1 MSFNQEVL
9 HWFYTNNNQ
18 IDFDKESF
26 ESNLKRLVI
35 KERSKVD
42 SSIILPNLNKN
53 KSALN
58 SDIIDVKISSHPYES
73 IQIQKSE
80 RCSSFDASLKTPLER
95 HPRSRFSGKYFS
107 KQNQLSKPQ
116 SPNKVFFNRS
126 RFQNGSKREATNSF
140 KLELISTADIE
151 RKISNGETEAS
162 VTGRLHFSYFYYL

>member
-9 HWFYTNNNQ
+9 HWFYTNKDQN
-18 IDFDKESF
+18 DFDKESF
-26 ESNLKRLVI
+26 ESSLKRLVI

-58 SDIIDVKISSHPYES
+58 NDITNFNISSHPYES

-80 RCSSFDASLKTPLER
+80 RCSSFDASVKTPLER
-95 HPRSRFSGKYFS
+95 LPRSRFSGKYFP
-107 KQNQLSKPQ
+107 KLNQQSKPQ
-116 SPNKVFFNRS
+116 SPNKVFLNRS

-151 RKISNGETEAS
+151 RKISNGETEGS
-162 VTGRLHFSYFYYL
+162 VTGRPQFTYFYYL